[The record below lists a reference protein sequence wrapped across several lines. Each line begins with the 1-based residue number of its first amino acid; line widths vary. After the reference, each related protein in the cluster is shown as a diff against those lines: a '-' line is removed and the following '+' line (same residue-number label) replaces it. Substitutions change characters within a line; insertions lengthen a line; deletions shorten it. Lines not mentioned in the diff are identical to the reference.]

1 MKIYYLT
8 PSIDYEL
15 SSMGIKKIL
24 EKINIMFFE
33 KYKNR
38 GDIPIIYNHC
48 DILNKNGI
56 EAIPIIIDN
65 SFKMNLDWFYH
76 VLILKRLIVDFLKI
90 FRKKIYLFVPLLW
103 LVL

>member
-33 KYKNR
+33 KYK
-38 GDIPIIYNHC
+38 
-48 DILNKNGI
+48 
-56 EAIPIIIDN
+56 
-65 SFKMNLDWFYH
+65 
-76 VLILKRLIVDFLKI
+76 IVE
-90 FRKKIYLFVPLLW
+90 IYL
-103 LVL
+103 